1 MTAAATLLAQQRR
14 EEKRRKKAER
24 RQCSDPNPSSAPE
37 EWRVLQRAAA
47 KRDASLSSEYM
58 NTLDEGTVVRA
69 LERRRNSTGQERVR
83 CSKGWLSVVARD
95 GSVMLEKISSTSM
108 AAAPFELEAEPSQ
121 VAGGAAAPFEMEM
134 ETEAKPEPEPEP
146 EPESEFAVDAV

>member
-1 MTAAATLLAQQRR
+1 M
-14 EEKRRKKAER
+14 
-24 RQCSDPNPSSAPE
+24 
-37 EWRVLQRAAA
+37 
-47 KRDASLSSEYM
+47 SSEYM
-58 NTLDEGTVVRA
+58 NTLEEGTVVRA

-121 VAGGAAAPFEMEM
+121 AAGGAAAPFELEAEPSQVAGGAAAPFEMEM
-134 ETEAKPEPEPEP
+134 EPYVKPVPEPEPEP
-146 EPESEFAVDAV
+146 EFAVDAVYL